1 MLCKGPVN
9 IEKPCVP
16 FFNKT
21 KHNQAYKHV
30 SELREN
36 VFQFFNLL
44 CTRGS
49 LITRFTNM
57 DIDMDINMYYNTYL
71 HQMKC

>member
-1 MLCKGPVN
+1 MQGLVN

-21 KHNQAYKHV
+21 KHNQVYKHV

-36 VFQFFNLL
+36 LFQFFNLL

-57 DIDMDINMYYNTYL
+57 DIEKNLQYIFTSNEML
-71 HQMKC
+71 AVHK

>member
-1 MLCKGPVN
+1 MQGSVN

-30 SELREN
+30 SEPREN
-36 VFQFFNLL
+36 FFQFFNLL

-49 LITRFTNM
+49 LITKFTNM
-57 DIDMDINMYYNTYL
+57 DIEKNLQYIFTLNEML
-71 HQMKC
+71 AVHK